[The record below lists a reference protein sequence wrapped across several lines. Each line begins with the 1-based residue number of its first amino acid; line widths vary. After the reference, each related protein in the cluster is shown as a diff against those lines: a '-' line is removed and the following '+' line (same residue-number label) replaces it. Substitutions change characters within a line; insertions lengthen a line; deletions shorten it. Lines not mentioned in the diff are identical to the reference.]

1 MKTVMC
7 LDQEGVITAN
17 HESKPGGQ
25 YFNIFPRDVELLPDV
40 IRAFEILWQN
50 HVDVYIITN
59 QAWVTIAAIS
69 EDDTRALKA
78 LDATKRARIVQCL
91 GKYSELIR
99 GWRKGYVVGDGIE
112 RSRIKAHYLGR
123 IAQIY
128 HTINNPE
135 MARGYWIGDT
145 ISDLKAGELAN
156 RLSSDGDYKYLM
168 GAVIHGNPL
177 NFNDRNRILDNVA
190 AYIPEYFKSGL
201 PFYWG
206 YSLYEIVQR
215 IFK

>member
-50 HVDVYIITN
+50 HVDVYIVTN

-99 GWRKGYVVGDGIE
+99 GWRKCHVVGDGIE
-112 RSRIKAHYLGR
+112 RSHIKAHYLGR

-128 HTINNPE
+128 NTLNNPE
-135 MARGYWIGDT
+135 MTRGYWIGDT

-156 RLSSDGDYKYLM
+156 RMSSDGDFKYQM
-168 GAVIHGNPL
+168 GIVLHGDPL
-177 NFNDRNRILDNVA
+177 NFYDRDRKLDHIVES
-190 AYIPEYFKSGL
+190 IPDYFKSGL
-201 PFYWG
+201 PFYKG
-206 YSLYEIVQR
+206 YSLYEILQR
-215 IFK
+215 IFI